1 MSFMIA
7 ILETEP
13 FRFIES
19 NEPLKT
25 IEDDMIPEKF
35 KKQNAQ
41 GQGSQCSVV
50 KSVYINEDSD
60 EECGL
65 REKDLKDFSKDVW

>member
-41 GQGSQCSVV
+41 G
-50 KSVYINEDSD
+50 
-60 EECGL
+60 
-65 REKDLKDFSKDVW
+65 